1 MASNRQ
7 VPDDYEILR
16 DRILR
21 GELHPMQRLIETELA
36 ESLGSNRARIRRAL
50 ARLEHDGLVVSE
62 PYRGAYV
69 RMMGEEEAVEI
80 FEARGVLEPHLVRQT
95 VARAD
100 EADKLRLRSLV
111 EQMQAAFRQGDPMA
125 VGRSSRKIREEMWR
139 IAGNATIEGLLAML
153 NTRLIRFWYRSVM
166 VPDRAASIRKE
177 LEAAVEAIC
186 AGSADAASAAMRR
199 YHQDALD
206 SLHKA
211 IQLRAGGG
219 DGDVA

>member
-1 MASNRQ
+1 RWGRRACNNACAMASNRQ

-111 EQMQAAFRQGDPMA
+111 EQMQAA
-125 VGRSSRKIREEMWR
+125 
-139 IAGNATIEGLLAML
+139 
-153 NTRLIRFWYRSVM
+153 
-166 VPDRAASIRKE
+166 
-177 LEAAVEAIC
+177 
-186 AGSADAASAAMRR
+186 
-199 YHQDALD
+199 
-206 SLHKA
+206 
-211 IQLRAGGG
+211 
-219 DGDVA
+219 